1 MLRII
6 LKTPKFASKRL
17 QYITEVAQNMD
28 SIYNNVKQEEEY
40 WQYEEGG
47 KYCVVVCWPPI
58 KGSSGNEDTNR
69 YQEDLHY
76 I

>member
-6 LKTPKFASKRL
+6 LKTLKFASKRL
-17 QYITEVAQNMD
+17 QYITEVTQNMD

-40 WQYEEGG
+40 RQYEEGG
-47 KYCVVVCWPPI
+47 KYCVVECWPPI
-58 KGSSGNEDTNR
+58 KVSSGNEDTNR

>member
-40 WQYEEGG
+40 
-47 KYCVVVCWPPI
+47 
-58 KGSSGNEDTNR
+58 
-69 YQEDLHY
+69 
-76 I
+76 